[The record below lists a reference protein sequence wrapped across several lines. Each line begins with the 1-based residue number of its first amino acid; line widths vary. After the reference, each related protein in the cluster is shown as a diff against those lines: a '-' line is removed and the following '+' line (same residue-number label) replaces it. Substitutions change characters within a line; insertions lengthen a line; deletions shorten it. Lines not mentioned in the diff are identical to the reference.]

1 MVRGLFLKLS
11 PERRLIMTFALRQ
24 SLEILQMNQLE
35 LGQWLHNEIVKN
47 PLLEF
52 NSSSNKKRF
61 DFDVAAPLNLY
72 EYLQNQI
79 RENFPCPKEQLMAL
93 ICLENLDENGFL
105 STEAMV
111 QKPTEHILQILQT
124 FDPPGIFARDLKEAF
139 LIQLRVKGKSES
151 LAFQLVQNCFDD
163 LLHGRYTAIK
173 KKLYCT
179 RPKSVKNAKEAPCNL
194 SQAKPVPKQLNL
206 KSLAMQAD
214 LKFSGCPTPADSHF
228 LGGCSIGDSDLNEAI
243 RDLSRLSFRPA
254 SGFKQEPIA
263 CIHPDIHIARVEKG
277 WTLELVEEDLPKFH
291 IQEEY
296 MDLYPDTREEQ
307 QTLRTF
313 KTEAKWIFRSLNRR
327 RKLLREIGRFLLCKQ
342 AAYLDQKGPLNL
354 LTMRDIA
361 EKLEIHE
368 STLSRALAGKYAST
382 PRGIIPLRS
391 LISSAPATD
400 TAREILEK
408 LISNEDK
415 RKPLTDEQLA
425 SELKQKGFPVARR
438 TISKYRSQLKIG
450 SATQRKHRS

>member
-1 MVRGLFLKLS
+1 
-11 PERRLIMTFALRQ
+11 MTFALRQ
-24 SLEILQMNQLE
+24 SLEILQMTQLE
-35 LGQWLHNEIVKN
+35 LGQWLRSEIEKN
-47 PLLEF
+47 PLLEL
-52 NSSSNKKRF
+52 NASNRKKKF
-61 DFDVAAPLNLY
+61 DLDVAAPVNLY
-72 EYLQNQI
+72 EHLQQQI
-79 RENFPCPKEQLMAL
+79 RENFSCPKEQQMAL
-93 ICLENLDENGFL
+93 ICLENLDERGFL
-105 STEAMV
+105 STDTIV
-111 QKPTEHILQILQT
+111 QKPTEKVLAVLQT
-124 FDPPGIFARDLKEAF
+124 FDPPGIFARNLKEA
-139 LIQLRVKGKSES
+139 LLVQLQMKGKSNS
-151 LAFQLVQNCFDD
+151 LAFQLVQNCFDE

-173 KKLYCT
+173 KKL
-179 RPKSVKNAKEAPCNL
+179 
-194 SQAKPVPKQLNL
+194 
-206 KSLAMQAD
+206 D
-214 LKFSGCPTPADSHF
+214 CPN
-228 LGGCSIGDSDLNEAI
+228 LNEAI
-243 RDLSRLSFRPA
+243 QDLSQLSFRPA
-254 SGFKQEPIA
+254 SAFRQEPVA
-263 CIHPDIHIARVEKG
+263 SIHPDIHIARVEKG
-277 WTLELVEEDLPKFH
+277 WTLELVEDDLPKFH

-296 MDLYPDTREEQ
+296 MDLYPDTKEEQ

-408 LISNEDK
+408 LISSEDK
-415 RKPLTDEQLA
+415 RNPLTDEQLA
-425 SELKQKGFPVARR
+425 SELKQKGFLVARR